1 MATQGWYLVNLWEL
15 FPKEVW
21 AHSSPKQKPLDF

>member
-1 MATQGWYLVNLWEL
+1 MANQVWCLVNLLEL
-15 FPKEVW
+15 WPKEVW